1 METTAEIKAGGKS
14 WVLDL
19 PSDFLKETNMAEG
32 TKVIL
37 TYNDKNIDAE
47 ILSPLTPEK
56 EEIASRILEK
66 RRGLYEELKRVGD

>member
-56 EEIASRILEK
+56 DEIASRILEK

>member
-1 METTAEIKAGGKS
+1 
-14 WVLDL
+14 
-19 PSDFLKETNMAEG
+19 MAEG